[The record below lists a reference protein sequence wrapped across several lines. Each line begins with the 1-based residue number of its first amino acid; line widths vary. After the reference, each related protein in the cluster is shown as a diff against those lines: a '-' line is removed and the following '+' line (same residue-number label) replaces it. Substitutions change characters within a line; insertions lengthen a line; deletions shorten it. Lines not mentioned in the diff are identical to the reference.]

1 MYLCPITAS
10 LYKKRILVE
19 RCSKLRR
26 QWLRERQKAMG
37 LNLKKNKKNKFI
49 VLKPCQKRTNQPIQ
63 LLINSQKI
71 DQVKETV
78 SWE

>member
-1 MYLCPITAS
+1 
-10 LYKKRILVE
+10 
-19 RCSKLRR
+19 
-26 QWLRERQKAMG
+26 MG
-37 LNLKKNKKNKFI
+37 LKFKKKKKNKFI

-78 SWE
+78 S